1 MVPPRVRVFVSAHTH
16 APALTQFRGPAG
28 QEGAIVNSGCWL
40 RQLQP
45 LPARLGVPQV
55 FVSRFVQTHVRAS
68 LVNGTIEVELW
79 EHPRPSRQRMPVA
92 ERLAMPAGFLQSRTS
107 APRRTCVRECPGAP
121 VARSGAIAT
130 TSATCQL
137 SRPSSTAP
145 FRLVQSAVSR
155 FRSCD
160 RKRQLT
166 SNCLIC
172 RVFYQRVWATGLGRE
187 GGWSV

>member
-1 MVPPRVRVFVSAHTH
+1 VFVSGHTH

-68 LVNGTIEVELW
+68 LVNGTIEGELW

-92 ERLAMPAGFLQSRTS
+92 ERLAIAGRLPSEPDVGASAHVRARVSWSARCPQRRNSNDIRDLPA
-107 APRRTCVRECPGAP
+107 
-121 VARSGAIAT
+121 
-130 TSATCQL
+130 
-137 SRPSSTAP
+137 
-145 FRLVQSAVSR
+145 QSA
-155 FRSCD
+155 
-160 RKRQLT
+160 
-166 SNCLIC
+166 
-172 RVFYQRVWATGLGRE
+172 E
-187 GGWSV
+187 